1 MSGYQDCTGAV
12 GFHAQEFGFVHS
24 EAVPVQTEGEDVAD
38 IGVDFAA
45 GQDEDAVAT
54 SQFGGGFRGPKIIVF
69 CEANSIEAAGFGRL
83 NQIIYGNETVI
94 GFRVGVSVQIDKH
107 WDSRGALAGGNHIT
121 ERSPVETR
129 EGDEAGQPH
138 SNLIGFAGVRHSRE
152 SGNPGRLVIRQLY
165 GSKLYGFPLSRE

>member
-12 GFHAQEFGFVHS
+12 GFRAQEFGFVHS

-54 SQFGGGFRGPKIIVF
+54 SQFGGGFRGPKIVVF
-69 CEANSIEAAGFGRL
+69 CEANSIEAAGFSRL

-107 WDSRGALAGGNHIT
+107 WDSRGALAEGNHIT

-129 EGDEAGQPH
+129 EGDE
-138 SNLIGFAGVRHSRE
+138 
-152 SGNPGRLVIRQLY
+152 
-165 GSKLYGFPLSRE
+165 

>member
-1 MSGYQDCTGAV
+1 MGSYQDCTGAV
-12 GFHAQEFGFVHS
+12 GFRAQEFGFVHS

-94 GFRVGVSVQIDKH
+94 GFGIGVSVQIDKH
-107 WDSRGALAGGNHIT
+107 WNSRGALAGRNHIT

-129 EGDEAGQPH
+129 EGNEEIP
-138 SNLIGFAGVRHSRE
+138 LLGVRFIR
-152 SGNPGRLVIRQLY
+152 SGGRTIAKSHDTR
-165 GSKLYGFPLSRE
+165 SW